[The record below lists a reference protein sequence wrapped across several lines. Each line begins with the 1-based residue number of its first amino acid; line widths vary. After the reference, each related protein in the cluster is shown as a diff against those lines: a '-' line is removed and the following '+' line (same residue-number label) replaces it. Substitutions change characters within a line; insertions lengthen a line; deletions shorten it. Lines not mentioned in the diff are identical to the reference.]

1 MSRLVSWHR
10 RALEGWRSSDKLRF
24 LVVGTY
30 NTLFGW
36 GVFALLHLAFADR
49 VHYLWL
55 LVVAHFAAVT
65 NAFVAHRQVTFQAQG
80 SLVSQFLRFNLS
92 YLGALGLGLVAL
104 PLGVSMFHA
113 HPLVVSAV
121 LTVLTVG
128 VSYLLHRHFSFS
140 RKSGSGEEP

>member
-1 MSRLVSWHR
+1 MSRLAAWQR
-10 RALEGWRSSDKLRF
+10 RALEGWRASDKLRF

-65 NAFVAHRQVTFQAQG
+65 NAFVAHREVTFQATG
-80 SLVSQFLRFNLS
+80 SLFSQFLRFNLS

-104 PLGVSMFHA
+104 PLGVRMFDA
-113 HPLVVSAV
+113 HPLVISGA
-121 LTVLTVG
+121 LTLLTVG
-128 VSYLLHRHFSFS
+128 VSYLLHRHFSFA
-140 RKSGSGEEP
+140 RRSGSGGEN